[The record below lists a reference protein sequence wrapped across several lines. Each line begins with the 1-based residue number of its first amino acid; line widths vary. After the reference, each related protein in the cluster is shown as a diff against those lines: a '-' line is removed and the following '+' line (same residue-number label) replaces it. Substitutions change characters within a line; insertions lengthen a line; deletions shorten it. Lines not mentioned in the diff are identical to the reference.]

1 MQNRQ
6 KHEIVRDILT
16 VCNGG
21 AVISRVMFHAYIT
34 HTQAKAYLGELIETG
49 LVQEEKPEKKY
60 SVTPK
65 GLDYLTALDRMSDML
80 SIPTR
85 KAISVNR

>member
-1 MQNRQ
+1 MWNRQ

-21 AVISRVMFHAYIT
+21 AVISHVMFHAYIT
-34 HTQAKAYLGELIETG
+34 HTQAKAYLGELTETG
-49 LVQEEKPEKKY
+49 LVLYDPSAKRFII
-60 SVTPK
+60 TTK
-65 GLDYLTALDRMSDML
+65 GWHYLSTLETMNDML

-85 KAISVNR
+85 KAMAH